1 MAEEKKTRVSTRA
14 AKLKAQR
21 LRASA
26 LFAHFGALTFYMMS
40 GGRFRFAPNTKVA
53 PRGVAHLTWDI
64 VTIIL
69 QSHFGVMPVSAAA
82 LLHEVTSLVPM
93 RGKMLVPWK
102 GTKLEAL
109 TRTYKGAV
117 GYLAALFSAI
127 QPDGWHENG
136 TYWAA
141 KLSTCKSGK
150 PLETDGAG
158 WYILYD
164 REDASFLQKLAHRY
178 CVQIRLLAPVQLAL
192 GKGLLYPCHWSHL
205 PSPLKKK
212 VKSLLKR
219 RKKGEE
225 VELPIAVIDR
235 EQFKAGGRFHT
246 TETAQALGL
255 AAEYAEFSDF
265 AKAAIDAFIGKGNR
279 DFLEFRANV
288 GVMAVMRPDT
298 MKLGPQVTL
307 RVAKGAADLYVKV
320 LRQNWAKWV
329 NREGGPLKA
338 VYQSTIDNDETGE
351 AKRASLIG
359 KALGFSEMEVY
370 QIPTLAEQAKARLL
384 KKLYRFGCAMGMTA
398 LSAPLVIAHN
408 IGLDKLGKGEIRAIV
423 GPVSWFKRGLVKHGQ
438 LVAFGRY
445 PAAAFDKSG
454 ITVYVILDPRELPE
468 SVLAE
473 APWLVY
479 SEAIVGDLVAIVQDV
494 TGDDDGDRGFVIIE
508 PLYVEALMKFPV
520 TLGPRL
526 RFCIEGYDVDK
537 SQAKA
542 PARDHLTDLSQDK
555 TGPVGVYTKC
565 QDALLRMFA
574 GFEVVEH
581 GLGFATCTWMGK
593 KVHPRA
599 MEGVYWGMAAMS
611 FMIQCA
617 VDQKKNII
625 AVYRWWLLTKSAA
638 WETVMDKTMGVLLTR
653 PTQEFVKNEKVGQQ
667 DCHGFGRV
675 PTRKG
680 WFYRH
685 HDGDDWQQPGL
696 ILREDGQLAVPAV
709 FAWLRQMVE
718 TATPFVIK
726 NGSKETMMQRL
737 LPWDSKD
744 RKTPIHHFEDG
755 YSVEEI
761 HPLDVSYN
769 VFLGLVR
776 EANFPKWLIS
786 NEKAESQAATKSIVE
801 MFKVTPVS
809 YPMFNGMLGREAKA
823 KLKEIGFMDLVST
836 VKKVSDHLANLGYG
850 ESTRDVAEFYKAQL
864 AAAKEG
870 AKKGVGSLTLEQLVG
885 LHEALHSA
893 GMSAAAW
900 QLLVLCENALTKA
913 LGLPGEVQCTYV
925 SDNADEFR
933 KLVKEQENFN
943 LEEGADN
950 FFHVAQVLNGIEV
963 IKVDGKEVELREN
976 SETFAGKH
984 PDGELSKCP
993 HCNKWVHAD
1002 LMQKHRARL
1011 DSKSEVLAYSQKL
1024 NELLNVVKVRETGV
1038 VVGRVLADKGAT
1050 YVVEISNKDF
1060 GEVGSRVDCQPNWHA
1075 PLQESCKLDL
1085 LAAGIKEEFLMPVW
1099 ERRSKEVWA
1108 EVEAGKLSKERAKK
1122 LVDQLRSTN
1131 FSPAKWRALLADARA
1146 KN

>member
-1 MAEEKKTRVSTRA
+1 MAEEKKTRVPIRA
-14 AKLKAQR
+14 ARLKAQR

-40 GGRFRFAPNTKVA
+40 GGRFRFAPATKVA

-64 VTIIL
+64 VTVIL

-82 LLHEVTSLVPM
+82 LLHEVTGLVPM

-127 QPDGWHENG
+127 QPDGWHEGG

-141 KLSTCKSGK
+141 KLTTCKSGL

-192 GKGLLYPCHWSHL
+192 GKGLLYPCHWTHL
-205 PSPLKKK
+205 PTPLKKK

-219 RKKGEE
+219 RARGEE
-225 VELPIAVIDR
+225 VELPVAIIDR
-235 EQFKAGGRFHT
+235 EQFKAGGRFRT
-246 TETAQALGL
+246 TEKAQALGL

-265 AKAAIDAFIGKGNR
+265 AKAAIDAFIAKGNQ
-279 DFLEFRANV
+279 DCLEFRANL

-307 RVAKGAADLYVKV
+307 RVAKGAADLYVKI

-329 NREGGPLKA
+329 SREGGPLKA
-338 VYQSTIDNDETGE
+338 VYQSTIDNDDTGE

-359 KALGFSEMEVY
+359 KALGFSEMEIY
-370 QIPTLAEQAKARLL
+370 QIPTLAEQAKNRLL

-408 IGLDKLGKGEIRAIV
+408 IGLDKLGEGKIRVIV
-423 GPVSWFKRGLVKHGQ
+423 GPVSWFIRGLVKHGQ
-438 LVAFGRY
+438 FIGFGRY
-445 PAAAFDKSG
+445 PAAAFDVSG
-454 ITVYVILDPRELPE
+454 VTIYIILDPRELPAE
-468 SVLAE
+468 VLAE
-473 APWLVY
+473 APWLKY
-479 SEAIVGDLVAIVQDV
+479 NEAIVGDLVAIMQDV
-494 TGDDDGDRGFVIIE
+494 TGDDDGDRGFVITE
-508 PLYVEALMKFPV
+508 PLYVEALMEFPV
-520 TLGPRL
+520 TLGARL

-542 PARDHLTDLSQDK
+542 AARDYLTDLSQDK

-574 GFEVVEH
+574 GFELVEH
-581 GLGFATCTWMGK
+581 RDGSVTCTWMGTE
-593 KVHPRA
+593 VHPKA

-617 VDQKKNII
+617 VDAKKNII
-625 AVYRWWLLTKSAA
+625 AVYRWWLLTKSTA
-638 WETVMDKTMGVLLTR
+638 WETVLDKTMGVLLTK
-653 PTQEFVKNEKVGQQ
+653 PSKEFTTNEKVGQQ

-675 PTRKG
+675 YTEKG
-680 WFYRH
+680 WYYRH
-685 HDGDDWQQPGL
+685 RPDGEWQQPGP

-718 TATPFVIK
+718 TATPFVIN

-786 NEKAESQAATKSIVE
+786 NEKAHVQAATKSIIEKLEV
-801 MFKVTPVS
+801 KPVS
-809 YPMFNGMLGREAKA
+809 YPMVGGKLGKKAKA
-823 KLKEIGFMDLVST
+823 KLKEIGFLDLISMVR
-836 VKKVSDHLANLGYG
+836 KVSDHLANLGFG
-850 ESTRDVAEFYKAQL
+850 EATRDVAEFYKTQL

-870 AKKGVGSLTLEQLVG
+870 AKAGVGSLTLEELVG
-885 LHEALHSA
+885 LHEALYEA
-893 GMSAAAW
+893 GMGAAAW

-913 LGLPGEVQCTYV
+913 VGLPAEVQCTYV
-925 SDNADEFR
+925 SDNADEFH
-933 KLVKEQENFN
+933 KLVKEQQNFN
-943 LEEGADN
+943 LEENADG

-963 IKVDGKEVELREN
+963 VGVDGEEVELREN

-984 PDGELSKCP
+984 PGGELSKCP

-1002 LMQKHRARL
+1002 LMHKHRARL

-1024 NELLNVVKVRETGV
+1024 NELINIVVVRGTDK
-1038 VVGRVLADKGAT
+1038 VVGRVLADKGSN
-1050 YVVEISNKDF
+1050 YVVQILNDEF
-1060 GEVGSRVDCQPNWHA
+1060 GEIGSRVECHEDWHA
-1075 PLQESCKLDL
+1075 PNQEACKAEL
-1085 LAAGIKEEFLMPVW
+1085 LAAGIREEFLLPVW
-1099 ERRSKEVWA
+1099 ERRIA
-1108 EVEAGKLSKERAKK
+1108 EVRQAVKDGLIDQQVGHEIEER
-1122 LVDQLRSTN
+1122 LRSTN
-1131 FSPAKWRALLADARA
+1131 FSPAKWRAIFTGAQ